1 VKARTAEKQAE
12 HAGEY
17 TLGRTRYDAAGKPI
31 VTAPPEEMSEA
42 DKARIAN
49 EDRRIELEGRRA
61 DQTEAYQRAQ
71 LAQGAAG
78 QAETAGYH
86 KTEAGL
92 ARQRLEVERQNAGTP
107 KTEDERRDK
116 RMLDYSAAVAAGK
129 TPTAEQVAQH
139 ERDYRE
145 AGQQATGRHR
155 YPAAAFDGRQA
166 APQPGVTRD
175 SIAYPQKMVDEA
187 RTAHA
192 GYASGTSAIDNTTDL
207 LNHATPTELANPT
220 SEVGARVRAEALAV
234 QSALGQ
240 AQNAGVLQQGD
251 IQRYE
256 AVLGDLTGPMAGLK
270 AAGGVKQAQAA
281 LAEIKGMLRT
291 GVEAKLPRVVSEG
304 QLGGVSLG
312 MTFLAPNGHLYR
324 RDGPGKD
331 DFTDLDAGR
340 K

>member
-1 VKARTAEKQAE
+1 
-12 HAGEY
+12 
-17 TLGRTRYDAAGKPI
+17 

-129 TPTAEQVAQH
+129 TPTPEQVAQH

-145 AGQQATGRHR
+145 TAQPSSTFDAASGTTIVKQPDVTDIPPPPSMAGKPPPT
-155 YPAAAFDGRQA
+155 
-166 APQPGVTRD
+166 PGVTRD

-192 GYASGTSAIDNTTDL
+192 GYASGTSAIDKTTDL